1 MLYIIKL
8 VFEMVNAK
16 FFRSVDG
23 NALMQKK
30 DTKNNMMCEQGL
42 ILLPHPTLNWGI
54 GPGGEVMDTF
64 PCYGSGV

>member
-1 MLYIIKL
+1 
-8 VFEMVNAK
+8 
-16 FFRSVDG
+16 
-23 NALMQKK
+23 
-30 DTKNNMMCEQGL
+30 MMCEQGL

>member
-1 MLYIIKL
+1 MLNFL
-8 VFEMVNAK
+8 EV
-16 FFRSVDG
+16 
-23 NALMQKK
+23 LMGMLLCKKKKK

>member
-1 MLYIIKL
+1 MI
-8 VFEMVNAK
+8 NAK

-23 NALMQKK
+23 NTLKQKKK

-54 GPGGEVMDTF
+54 GLGGEVMDTF
-64 PCYGSGV
+64 QCCGFGV

>member
-1 MLYIIKL
+1 
-8 VFEMVNAK
+8 MVNTK

-42 ILLPHPTLNWGI
+42 ILLHHPTLNWGI

-64 PCYGSGV
+64 QCCGSGV